1 MEHPVVLKVMK
12 TTQSWNMI
20 EVQPQQMPFT
30 QWTAVLR
37 FQPTILFLHRYSWQT
52 LKSIFLREQMN
63 VHFLSWRNWV
73 RRDAIAVV
81 WARINHKM
89 ANNNCLFVF
98 IQMPP
103 EKAGL
108 EKVTTSEKYSIP
120 ELQQNTTGSSLCQQ
134 ATSRYHWCTIV
145 KVTCAY
151 SHFYLASESIQI
163 LVLCWYLGPKF
174 WECGQDAGILCSCGD
189 LNAVISSTYGKPRP
203 SNYNSQM
210 KKMDIFYYYLTKPK
224 LNIAF
229 T

>member
-1 MEHPVVLKVMK
+1 MEHLVVLKVMK
-12 TTQSWNMI
+12 TTQSWNI
-20 EVQPQQMPFT
+20 VEVQPQQMPFT
-30 QWTAVLR
+30 QWTTVLR

-98 IQMPP
+98 IQMPS

-134 ATSRYHWCTIV
+134 ATSHLPMMYNCKSNMRLLTLLSGFRINTDIGLV
-145 KVTCAY
+145 LIFG
-151 SHFYLASESIQI
+151 SQI
-163 LVLCWYLGPKF
+163 LGMRSRRWDFVFLRRFERCHIFHL
-174 WECGQDAGILCSCGD
+174 WE
-189 LNAVISSTYGKPRP
+189 
-203 SNYNSQM
+203 
-210 KKMDIFYYYLTKPK
+210 TKT
-224 LNIAF
+224 LEL
-229 T
+229 